1 MGEEEEEVEGPGTRV
16 GSIFPIHEGWLPEM
30 YSESHCHLRDP
41 NSVSISTAEEAGLE
55 LILAAGIDVESSAEA
70 VNVANQHGSVKGCVG
85 IHPWRADTFSPE
97 ALEKLRELSHDP
109 EVVAISEIGLDYV
122 GRRTPEWEST
132 EEYIDPDIQRRSMRE
147 QIALAVER
155 GLPVLVH
162 DRTPTEDVLDILEET
177 GILEIGAAIHGFS
190 KGPEYAKRC
199 VEMGVYLSIGKRTIE
214 QGEVQLLEA
223 VRQTPLE
230 WLLTETDSGDPAG
243 VISVAEKIAELKGVS
258 KEEVGRVTTENLKR
272 LVRL

>member
-1 MGEEEEEVEGPGTRV
+1 
-16 GSIFPIHEGWLPEM
+16 M
-30 YSESHCHLRDP
+30 YSESHCHLRSP
-41 NSVSISTAEEAGLE
+41 NSESVIKAEEAGLE

-70 VNVANQHGSVKGCVG
+70 VKVANQHDSVKGCVG
-85 IHPWRADTFSPE
+85 IHPWRADTFSPRAIE
-97 ALEKLRELSHDP
+97 ELRELCQDP

-122 GRRTPEWEST
+122 GRRTTEWEFT
-132 EEYIDPDIQRRSMRE
+132 EEYVDPDIQRRSMRE

-162 DRTPTEDVLDILEET
+162 DRTPTEEVLDILEET
-177 GILEIGAAIHGFS
+177 GILEFGAAIHGFS
-190 KGPEYAKRC
+190 KGPDYARRC

-214 QGEVQLLEA
+214 QGEAHLLEA

-243 VISVAEKIAELKGVS
+243 VISVAEKIGELKGVS
-258 KEEVGRVTTENLKR
+258 KDDVGRVTTENLKR

>member
-1 MGEEEEEVEGPGTRV
+1 
-16 GSIFPIHEGWLPEM
+16 M
-30 YSESHCHLRDP
+30 YSESHCHLRGP
-41 NSVSISTAEEAGLE
+41 NSESVSKAEEAGLT
-55 LILAAGIDVESSAEA
+55 LILAAGIDVDSSAEA

-85 IHPWRADTFSPE
+85 IHPWRADTFSPG
-97 ALEKLRELSHDP
+97 ALEELRELSQDP

-122 GRRTPEWEST
+122 GRRTAEWEST
-132 EEYIDPDIQRRSMRE
+132 DEFIDPDIQRRSMRE

-162 DRTPTEDVLDILEET
+162 DRTPSEEVLDILEET

-190 KGPEYAKRC
+190 KGPDYAKRC

-214 QGEVQLLEA
+214 QGEVHLLEA

-272 LVRL
+272 LVGL